1 LSPDGPVGRDSS
13 QARPLAVTGL
23 SSRAIPRDGAAILDD
38 RVFRLR
44 HELVTTDT
52 RCCDEALPWSP
63 PTPMFSGF
71 DIRTDADATRRY
83 TITTVVA
90 AGVLVGLVG
99 VAFAFSGGEKDKEE
113 EPEVIDVTFQAPAA
127 EEAPPKPIVPE
138 PPPAVKKLAKSDGPK
153 PPTKAPET
161 PTKISDEVL
170 EESDESKFRVADT
183 GGSEDGEMVV
193 GADVGGVP
201 GGLGKAAPP
210 PPPKPKAEKKV
221 AKSGPIMQ
229 PENATVPKPMGG
241 NALPAYPEDARSAG
255 LEGDVFLKIVIN
267 EDGSVGDIEVKKG
280 DEPFVS
286 AAIAAVKTW
295 KYSPALLDGK
305 PIAVYRVI
313 KVPFKLKA

>member
-1 LSPDGPVGRDSS
+1 
-13 QARPLAVTGL
+13 
-23 SSRAIPRDGAAILDD
+23 
-38 RVFRLR
+38 
-44 HELVTTDT
+44 
-52 RCCDEALPWSP
+52 
-63 PTPMFSGF
+63 MFSGF
-71 DIRTDADATRRY
+71 EIRTDADATRRY
-83 TITTVVA
+83 TVTTVIA
-90 AGVLVGLVG
+90 AVVLVSLVG
-99 VAFAFSGGEKDKEE
+99 VALAFSGGDDDKEA
-113 EPEVIDVTFQAPAA
+113 EPEVIDVTFQAPVA
-127 EEAPPKPIVPE
+127 EEAPP
-138 PPPAVKKLAKSDGPK
+138 PPPPPMPKPATLKPQKSDGPR
-153 PPTKAPET
+153 PPSKAPET

-170 EESDESKFRVADT
+170 EESDESKFKVAD

-210 PPPKPKAEKKV
+210 PPPKPKAEKRV
-221 AKSGPIMQ
+221 AKSGPVML

-255 LEGDVFLKIVIN
+255 IEGDVFLKIVIN